1 LKALLN
7 CDSFI
12 IDVGLERRREF
23 WKRQKQTTSRTN
35 GLRSDPPSHIQ
46 GVDDTKD
53 LIYMYDSR
61 RSRPTSIIKLSQFN
75 NAFNLEQIILEMEIY
90 P

>member
-53 LIYMYDSR
+53 LIYMYDIYDIKPSYKLEVIR
-61 RSRPTSIIKLSQFN
+61 GAIIFQ
-75 NAFNLEQIILEMEIY
+75 EEVV
-90 P
+90 

>member
-1 LKALLN
+1 MKALLN

-53 LIYMYDSR
+53 LIYMYDIYDIKPSYKLEVIR
-61 RSRPTSIIKLSQFN
+61 GAIIFQ
-75 NAFNLEQIILEMEIY
+75 EEVV
-90 P
+90 

>member
-1 LKALLN
+1 MKALLI

-53 LIYMYDSR
+53 LIYMYDIYDIKPSYKLEVIR
-61 RSRPTSIIKLSQFN
+61 GAIIFQ
-75 NAFNLEQIILEMEIY
+75 EEVV
-90 P
+90 